1 MPLPADLLPAPDST
15 DHPGRAPFLGARW
28 ACGLAGALLGLFA
41 LTLVLRSLPDDS
53 PAHREKIVQQP
64 TTPDA
69 SAAATLP
76 ASEVTAP
83 DPGDNP
89 P

>member
-1 MPLPADLLPAPDST
+1 MPLPADLFPAPDPA
-15 DHPGRAPFLGARW
+15 DGPGGAPFLGARW
-28 ACGLAGALLGLFA
+28 ACGLAGALLVLFA
-41 LTLVLRSLPDDS
+41 LTLALRSLPDDS
-53 PAHREKIVQQP
+53 PAHLEKIVQQP

-69 SAAATLP
+69 SAAATLQP
-76 ASEVTAP
+76 SEVTAP